1 MLQCPVMAKN
11 TAVAKPARGW
21 LLPNHLFARGG
32 INYAVSYIGCVE
44 VNTIMKVLDFETRS
58 AIDKECIYKVCEAG
72 GVSQSEG
79 RRKGERKIQNI
90 LGKMVDL
97 SRAGT
102 NMQLTI
108 TSVCLRLSDLDSGR
122 VIHQYEM
129 PNICFAS
136 GGDADTL
143 DFIAYVAKDGAG
155 NRACYVLECGGGLA
169 QDVVTT
175 VVQALDVEDA
185 DMFRPPSTMPQKVV
199 TDWIVGCLNMLNERR
214 DGKESEKKKL
224 ASHGSVAL
232 GSRLPSSDLSPPI
245 LQSEPNGDA
254 DKEEGGMRGRGR
266 EKG

>member
-32 INYAVSYIGCVE
+32 INYAVSYIGCVK

-58 AIDKECIYKVCEAG
+58 AIAKECINKVCEAG

-108 TSVCLRLSDLDSGR
+108 TSVCLRLSDLDSWR

-136 GGDADTL
+136 VGMQTL
-143 DFIAYVAKDGAG
+143 
-155 NRACYVLECGGGLA
+155 
-169 QDVVTT
+169 
-175 VVQALDVEDA
+175 
-185 DMFRPPSTMPQKVV
+185 
-199 TDWIVGCLNMLNERR
+199 
-214 DGKESEKKKL
+214 
-224 ASHGSVAL
+224 
-232 GSRLPSSDLSPPI
+232 
-245 LQSEPNGDA
+245 
-254 DKEEGGMRGRGR
+254 
-266 EKG
+266 